1 MNTSRGGG
9 GKRGADPLFSIL
21 NAVFKMSKK
30 CIFPRRREKTRV
42 PRMSKNCAPGDR
54 GRRGLRPGRY

>member
-21 NAVFKMSKK
+21 NTVFKMSKK
-30 CIFPRRREKTRV
+30 CIFPGRREKRRS
-42 PRMSKNCAPGDR
+42 PECQKIALR
-54 GRRGLRPGRY
+54 GIGGLGRRPGRY